1 MKVLVT
7 GGAGYM
13 GTELINLLVS
23 NEAVEKVIV
32 YDNLSRLNYNLF
44 LGLKLQ
50 RYPKLVFVKGEL
62 LDSRSLKKALKD
74 IRKAIK
80 TTAPNAEEV
89 ISYQIPG
96 YKYHGM
102 LVFFAAWKNH
112 ISLYPAP
119 WSADALKKE
128 MSAYEGS
135 KGTIKFP
142 LDKPM
147 PLSLVKKIVKYRL
160 KENEMKASLKKQLK
174 K

>member
-1 MKVLVT
+1 MGKMKVSASVDEYIT
-7 GGAGYM
+7 SADPQ
-13 GTELINLLVS
+13 V
-23 NEAVEKVIV
+23 
-32 YDNLSRLNYNLF
+32 
-44 LGLKLQ
+44 
-50 RYPKLVFVKGEL
+50 
-62 LDSRSLKKALKD
+62 KKALRD
-74 IRKAIK
+74 IRRTIKAA
-80 TTAPNAEEV
+80 APEAEEV
-89 ISYQIPG
+89 ISYQMPG

-119 WSADALKKE
+119 WGAESLKKE

-147 PLSLVKKIVKYRL
+147 PLTLIKKMVKYRM
-160 KENEMKASLKKQLK
+160 KENEIKASLKKQLK

>member
-1 MKVLVT
+1 MGKMKPSASV
-7 GGAGYM
+7 
-13 GTELINLLVS
+13 
-23 NEAVEKVIV
+23 NEYIATA
-32 YDNLSRLNYNLF
+32 D
-44 LGLKLQ
+44 
-50 RYPKLVFVKGEL
+50 PHA
-62 LDSRSLKKALKD
+62 KKALRD
-74 IRKAIK
+74 IRKIIK
-80 TTAPNAEEV
+80 SAAPDAEEV

-119 WSADALKKE
+119 WGAESLKKE

-147 PLSLVKKIVKYRL
+147 PLTLIKKMVKYRV
-160 KENEMKASLKKQLK
+160 KENEMKASLKKQLRK
-174 K
+174 

>member
-1 MKVLVT
+1 MGKMKTATSVDE
-7 GGAGYM
+7 Y
-13 GTELINLLVS
+13 I
-23 NEAVEKVIV
+23 AVA
-32 YDNLSRLNYNLF
+32 DP
-44 LGLKLQ
+44 Q
-50 RYPKLVFVKGEL
+50 A
-62 LDSRSLKKALKD
+62 KKALKD
-74 IRKAIK
+74 IRKTIK
-80 TTAPNAEEV
+80 AAAPKAEEV

-102 LVFFAAWKNH
+102 LVFFARWKNH

-119 WSADALKKE
+119 WGAESLKKE

-147 PLSLVKKIVKYRL
+147 PLSLIKKIVKFRM
-160 KENEMKASLKKQLK
+160 KENEMKASLKKQVK

>member
-1 MKVLVT
+1 MGKMK
-7 GGAGYM
+7 
-13 GTELINLLVS
+13 
-23 NEAVEKVIV
+23 EAASVDEYIAVA
-32 YDNLSRLNYNLF
+32 D
-44 LGLKLQ
+44 
-50 RYPKLVFVKGEL
+50 PKT
-62 LDSRSLKKALKD
+62 RKALRD
-74 IRKAIK
+74 IRKTIRSA
-80 TTAPNAEEV
+80 APKAEEV

-119 WSADALKKE
+119 WGAESLKKE

-147 PLSLVKKIVKYRL
+147 PLTLIKKMVKYRM
-160 KENEMKASLKKQLK
+160 KENEVRAAIKKSIK

>member
-1 MKVLVT
+1 MAKMKSYATVDEYIAL
-7 GGAGYM
+7 A
-13 GTELINLLVS
+13 EP
-23 NEAVEKVIV
+23 KV
-32 YDNLSRLNYNLF
+32 
-44 LGLKLQ
+44 
-50 RYPKLVFVKGEL
+50 
-62 LDSRSLKKALKD
+62 KKALKD
-74 IRKAIK
+74 IRKTIK

-102 LVFFAAWKNH
+102 LVFFAGWKNH

-119 WSADALKKE
+119 WGAETLKKE

-135 KGTIKFP
+135 KGTIKFT

-147 PLSLVKKIVKYRL
+147 PLTLIKKMVKYRM
-160 KENEMKASLKKQLK
+160 KENEARAALKKSIK

>member
-1 MKVLVT
+1 MGKMKTAASVDEYIAAAEPT
-7 GGAGYM
+7 M
-13 GTELINLLVS
+13 
-23 NEAVEKVIV
+23 
-32 YDNLSRLNYNLF
+32 
-44 LGLKLQ
+44 
-50 RYPKLVFVKGEL
+50 
-62 LDSRSLKKALKD
+62 KKALKD
-74 IRKAIK
+74 IRKTIK
-80 TTAPNAEEV
+80 STAPKAEEG

-119 WSADALKKE
+119 WGADSLKKE

-147 PLSLVKKIVKYRL
+147 PLALIKKMVKYRM
-160 KENEMKASLKKQLK
+160 KENELKAGLKKSTK

>member
-1 MKVLVT
+1 MKTAASVDEYIAAAEPT
-7 GGAGYM
+7 M
-13 GTELINLLVS
+13 
-23 NEAVEKVIV
+23 
-32 YDNLSRLNYNLF
+32 
-44 LGLKLQ
+44 
-50 RYPKLVFVKGEL
+50 
-62 LDSRSLKKALKD
+62 KKALKD
-74 IRKAIK
+74 IRKTIK
-80 TTAPNAEEV
+80 STAPKAEEV
-89 ISYQIPG
+89 ISYQMPG

-119 WSADALKKE
+119 WGADALKKE

-147 PLSLVKKIVKYRL
+147 PLALIKKMVKYRM
-160 KENEMKASLKKQLK
+160 KENELKASLKKSTK

>member
-1 MKVLVT
+1 MGKMKAASSVDEYIAT
-7 GGAGYM
+7 ADPQ
-13 GTELINLLVS
+13 
-23 NEAVEKVIV
+23 A
-32 YDNLSRLNYNLF
+32 
-44 LGLKLQ
+44 
-50 RYPKLVFVKGEL
+50 
-62 LDSRSLKKALKD
+62 KKALKD
-74 IRKAIK
+74 IRKTIK
-80 TTAPNAEEV
+80 GAAPKAEEV

-119 WSADALKKE
+119 WKAEDLKKE

-147 PLSLVKKIVKYRL
+147 PLTLIKKMVKYRIR
-160 KENEMKASLKKQLK
+160 ENEMRAALKKSGK